1 MKYKYFKQALLFKV
15 GSNINFR
22 NVRYQKT
29 NIYIIYLAVYQCV
42 TFIQVNSIVD
52 VVAF

>member
-1 MKYKYFKQALLFKV
+1 M
-15 GSNINFR
+15 NFR

>member
-1 MKYKYFKQALLFKV
+1 M
-15 GSNINFR
+15 NFR
-22 NVRYQKT
+22 NARYQKT
-29 NIYIIYLAVYQCV
+29 NNYIIYLAVYQCV